1 MRNPTANPLA
11 LFARSCFSSSVGKGD
26 ETRLAVLD
34 QAVDVARRLGLSGLT
49 IGTLAEQTQLSK
61 SGLFAHFRSKEA
73 LQLSVLE
80 HARTGFETGVIRPA
94 VRAPRGEARV
104 RELFDRWLWWDSLP
118 GGCPFIAA
126 ATEFDDQP
134 GPVRDRVVRDQRD
147 LFDSITT
154 IFRTGISEGQFRPDA
169 DPDQFAQDF
178 YGVILACHHTIRL
191 LGDERAEERARRALD
206 SLLANVRIAST
217 G

>member
-1 MRNPTANPLA
+1 M
-11 LFARSCFSSSVGKGD
+11 
-26 ETRLAVLD
+26 LD
-34 QAVDVARRLGLSGLT
+34 QAVGVARRVGLSGLT
-49 IGTLAEQTQLSK
+49 IGTLAEQAQLSK

-80 HARTGFETGVIRPA
+80 HARTGFETAVIRPA
-94 VRAPRGEARV
+94 VRAPRGEPRV

-134 GPVRDRVVRDQRD
+134 GPVRDRLVRDQRD
-147 LFDSITT
+147 LFDTITT
-154 IFRTGISEGQFRPDA
+154 VFRTGVSEGQFRPDA

-178 YGVILACHHTIRL
+178 YGVILACHHAIRL
-191 LGDERAEERARRALD
+191 LGDERAEDRARRALD
-206 SLLANVRIAST
+206 ALLADARIAPT

>member
-1 MRNPTANPLA
+1 M
-11 LFARSCFSSSVGKGD
+11 GKGD

-34 QAVDVARRLGLSGLT
+34 QAVGVARRVGLSGLT
-49 IGTLAEQTQLSK
+49 IGTLAEQAQLSK

-80 HARTGFETGVIRPA
+80 HARGGFETAVVRPA
-94 VRAPRGEARV
+94 VRAPRGEPRV

-134 GPVRDRVVRDQRD
+134 GPVRDRLVRDQRD

-154 IFRTGISEGQFRPDA
+154 VFRTGISEGQFRPDA
-169 DPDQFAQDF
+169 DADQFAQDF
-178 YGVILACHHTIRL
+178 YGVILACHHAIRL
-191 LGDERAEERARRALD
+191 LGDERAEDRARRALD
-206 SLLANVRIAST
+206 ALLANARTATT